1 MSRAS
6 WWGHALVLA
15 VLAGAARVAMADV
28 TVVDPW
34 VRGTVEGQTSTVAYM
49 TLKSDTAVR
58 LVSVSSPAAA
68 RCSVHETT
76 ISGNLMKMRTLE
88 ALPIP
93 AGGSV
98 VLEQGHDHLMLEG
111 LVHPLKE
118 GDTVRL
124 TLTLVDSSGRRQ
136 TVDVGAPVVPLGATH
151 GGLPHHPTPMTR

>member
-1 MSRAS
+1 GCARARSSGSRKASGGLDRSVPMSRS
-6 WWGHALVLA
+6 SCWGHALVLA

-76 ISGNLMKMRTLE
+76 ISGNLMKMR
-88 ALPIP
+88 
-93 AGGSV
+93 
-98 VLEQGHDHLMLEG
+98 
-111 LVHPLKE
+111 
-118 GDTVRL
+118 
-124 TLTLVDSSGRRQ
+124 
-136 TVDVGAPVVPLGATH
+136 
-151 GGLPHHPTPMTR
+151 

>member
-1 MSRAS
+1 MLA
-6 WWGHALVLA
+6 ALI
-15 VLAGAARVAMADV
+15 GAARVAMADV

-76 ISGNLMKMRTLE
+76 ISGNLMKMRALE

-136 TVDVGAPVVPLGATH
+136 TVDVGAPVVPLGSTH

>member
-1 MSRAS
+1 MRV
-6 WWGHALVLA
+6 LVLA
-15 VLAGAARVAMADV
+15 VLIGAARVAMAEV
-28 TVVDPW
+28 TVADPW

-68 RCSVHETT
+68 HCSVHETT
-76 ISGNLMKMRTLE
+76 ISGDLMKMRTLE

-93 AGGSV
+93 AGAAV

-124 TLTLVDSSGRRQ
+124 TLTLVDSGGKRQ
-136 TVDVGAPVVPLGATH
+136 TVDVSAPVVPLGAAH